1 MQLTE
6 KINNLE
12 TRAEKSLN
20 TNVVQPAK
28 DLMASAKS
36 AVGGAP
42 VEGKRLI
49 LIGMLR
55 YLVRLLSQPYPP

>member
-20 TNVVQPAK
+20 ANVVQPAK

-55 YLVRLLSQPYPP
+55 